1 MNRVILTQTDTTVG
15 FLSQDAKRLERIK
28 MRPHNKPFLK
38 VYADLQRLGNDIR
51 IPITHRHRVRHS
63 LKTTFIVKHQAF
75 RFVQRGEH
83 SHLIKRYGWFY
94 STSANESGK
103 HYDPDFCHSVCDWI
117 IEDSRGLYE
126 ASASR
131 IYKLGQIRFKK
142 LR

>member
-28 MRPHNKPFLK
+28 MRPDSKPFLK
-38 VYADLQRLGNDIR
+38 AYADLHRLGNDIR

-63 LKTTFIVKHQAF
+63 QRTTFIVKHQAF
-75 RFVQRGEH
+75 RCVRVGEH

-103 HYDPDFCHSVCDWI
+103 HYDPVFCHSVCDWI
-117 IEDSRGLYE
+117 IEDSRGLFE
-126 ASASR
+126 TSASR
-131 IYKLGQIRFKK
+131 IYKLGQTRFKK

>member
-15 FLSQDAKRLERIK
+15 FLSQDAKRLEKIK
-28 MRPHNKPFLK
+28 MRPDNKPFLK
-38 VYADLQRLGNDIR
+38 VYADLRHLTHDIR
-51 IPITHRHRVRHS
+51 IPLTHRHRVRS
-63 LKTTFIVKHQAF
+63 SRKTTFIVKDHAF
-75 RFVQRGEH
+75 RFVHEGEH

-103 HYDPDFCHSVCDWI
+103 RYDPMFCKSVCDWI

-131 IYKLGQIRFKK
+131 IYKLNHARLKK